1 MLDLWDSGLKI
12 AGGKWTMSGQDDHL
26 SGWNFHFQSF
36 WPDLSINR
44 ELNQWQRRWQKSNMR
59 RLEKQ
64 LLCTWITLFSTFLGH
79 CCTTMTWT
87 FLISHFVEDGNTT
100 QQLSFSFPELSYS
113 PLQFNSRKICQHL
126 TNCTRWNKRKKVW
139 GSPNSLFKWCFRSC
153 CWCCCLNSLKEKL
166 HFYTITFQEDK
177 HLFFAL
183 CFCLLGWYIQ
193 FTIGLFLT
201 FWPVGRKTWP
211 S

>member
-1 MLDLWDSGLKI
+1 MRYTFLYISSRPLQLK
-12 AGGKWTMSGQDDHL
+12 
-26 SGWNFHFQSF
+26 FQVS
-36 WPDLSINR
+36 PENMNKR
-44 ELNQWQRRWQKSNMR
+44 ELFPTFFS
-59 RLEKQ
+59 Q
-64 LLCTWITLFSTFLGH
+64 LK
-79 CCTTMTWT
+79 
-87 FLISHFVEDGNTT
+87 
-100 QQLSFSFPELSYS
+100 YS
-113 PLQFNSRKICQHL
+113 PLQFNSRKIRQHL

-183 CFCLLGWYIQ
+183 CFCLLGWYIK

-201 FWPVGRKTWP
+201 FWPVRRKMWP

>member
-1 MLDLWDSGLKI
+1 
-12 AGGKWTMSGQDDHL
+12 
-26 SGWNFHFQSF
+26 
-36 WPDLSINR
+36 
-44 ELNQWQRRWQKSNMR
+44 MR

-64 LLCTWITLFSTFLGH
+64 QLCTWITLFSTFLGH
-79 CCTTMTWT
+79 RCTTMTWT

-100 QQLSFSFPELSYS
+100 QQRSFSSPELSFS
-113 PLQFNSRKICQHL
+113 PLQFNSRKIRQHL

-139 GSPNSLFKWCFRSC
+139 GSLNSLFKWCFRSC

-201 FWPVGRKTWP
+201 FWPVRRKTWP

>member
-1 MLDLWDSGLKI
+1 
-12 AGGKWTMSGQDDHL
+12 
-26 SGWNFHFQSF
+26 
-36 WPDLSINR
+36 
-44 ELNQWQRRWQKSNMR
+44 MR

-64 LLCTWITLFSTFLGH
+64 QLCTWITLFSTFLGH
-79 CCTTMTWT
+79 RCTTMTRT

-100 QQLSFSFPELSYS
+100 QQCSFSSPELSYS
-113 PLQFNSRKICQHL
+113 PLQFNSTITIQHL

-166 HFYTITFQEDK
+166 DFYTITFQEDK

-201 FWPVGRKTWP
+201 FWPVRRKTWP

>member
-1 MLDLWDSGLKI
+1 
-12 AGGKWTMSGQDDHL
+12 
-26 SGWNFHFQSF
+26 
-36 WPDLSINR
+36 
-44 ELNQWQRRWQKSNMR
+44 MR

-64 LLCTWITLFSTFLGH
+64 QLCTWITLFSTFLGH
-79 CCTTMTWT
+79 RCTTMTRT

-100 QQLSFSFPELSYS
+100 QQCSFSSPELSYC
-113 PLQFNSRKICQHL
+113 PLQVNSTITIQHTL

-193 FTIGLFLT
+193 FTIGLFDILT
-201 FWPVGRKTWP
+201 SQKEDVTELKFLWLVNTTDNSTKFILIFEDVTCII
-211 S
+211 